1 MDVEQFND
9 HRVEHLARQHRT
21 SFVTAP
27 LSCRI
32 DQAELDEVVMYAYGI
47 AASSDEAEEGRS
59 YREVT
64 RHEGH
69 DDCETSR
76 HFWRG
81 VCEGRDAE
89 IGAPFNRAPR
99 KKTRCEGSHYARFK
113 LRGSKFLLNRFSDF
127 FEMYSWYPDVAGDLR
142 DEIRRK
148 EGLVQLN
155 GSQAQKAI
163 YCLYHGANFGRK
175 LEKAEEV
182 MALQPKSGW
191 APADASLFSNFLP
204 EGDRPRQPD
213 WSNLKPIPP
222 NWLD

>member
-1 MDVEQFND
+1 VDVEQFND
-9 HRVEHLARQHRT
+9 KRVEHLARQHRT
-21 SFVTAP
+21 RLVTVP

-32 DQAELDEVVMYAYGI
+32 DEAELDEVVLYAYGI
-47 AASSDEAEEGRS
+47 AASGDEAEEA
-59 YREVT
+59 RESCRVT

-99 KKTRCEGSHYARFK
+99 KKTRCEGSQYARFK
-113 LRGSKFLLNRFSDF
+113 LRGGPMLLSRFCDF
-127 FEMYSWYPDVAGDLR
+127 FELYSWYPSVARYLR
-142 DEIRRK
+142 DEIERDK
-148 EGLVQLN
+148 GFVQLN
-155 GSQAQKAI
+155 GTQAQRAI
-163 YCLYHGANFGRK
+163 ICLYQGANFGRK

-182 MALQPKSGW
+182 MALKPRQGLGIGGW
-191 APADASLFSNFLP
+191 
-204 EGDRPRQPD
+204 GDERPRQPD
-213 WSNLKPIPP
+213 WSKLKPIPP